1 MAADLDPA
9 PKGPGRLRVFVMALA
24 IGGIPVVG
32 LALAYWF
39 AVGWQRDTDPQV
51 RAVLLRQQEAWNA
64 GDLERFMED
73 YWESDELTF
82 FSEGNV
88 TKGYTGLQERYR
100 KRYQSE
106 GKEMGTLTFSDLDVT
121 PMGASYANARGRW
134 KVVTSKGTF
143 DGLFTLTLYRF
154 RDGWKITHDHTS
166 QSEKKP

>member
-1 MAADLDPA
+1 MATVRE
-9 PKGPGRLRVFVMALA
+9 GRVWLGVLLTAGVFA
-24 IGGIPVVG
+24 G
-32 LALAYWF
+32 LILAYWF
-39 AVGWQRDTDPQV
+39 FLGRQLDTGAEV

-64 GDLERFMED
+64 GDLERFMAD

-82 FSEGNV
+82 YAGGTIESGFDAV
-88 TKGYTGLQERYR
+88 LARYR

-106 GKEMGTLTFSDLDVT
+106 GKAMGTLTFSDLDVT
-121 PMGASYANARGRW
+121 PMGANYATARGRW
-134 KVVTSKGTF
+134 KVVTSKDTF